1 MNNPNHPN
9 ANYPAASVHTILL
22 SLASSLDAVI
32 RRPEDTPY
40 QAAFGIVGEFL
51 HENPA
56 LTNLNDQEKKAY
68 DKLVKK
74 FVYEWKSMAPPDV
87 INFW

>member
-1 MNNPNHPN
+1 MSKR
-9 ANYPAASVHTILL
+9 YPATSVHTILL

-40 QAAFGIVGEFL
+40 QAVFGIVGDFL

-56 LTNLNDQEKKAY
+56 LTNLNDQEKK
-68 DKLVKK
+68 KRRRMVNL
-74 FVYEWKSMAPPDV
+74 
-87 INFW
+87 